1 MKITNSYN
9 VPAPLVTLA
18 SKEYYSKGASQYSVT
33 ELMSPPKVK
42 RLREQYDKEIVQD
55 VSDMLWSM
63 LGSALHVVMERGDT
77 EGWTMEERLFHEVD
91 GVTISGAIDLQH
103 DTEGGGT
110 PYLFVM
116 INFLSKVF
124 MMKHY
129 DSAIV
134 DELQVL
140 SLFILG
146 EPASKANSR
155 RVVKFGNMSRLI
167 KSQKALNY
175 SDTFRLQCPP
185 LAKLMTGDLRVSMRI
200 YYATRRP
207 DLDESLILDLMQ
219 GLVYEN
225 DRQVKERHTYWGLDA
240 ENPRSEIIIEQIP
253 EVVAKKKPRTKRG

>member
-1 MKITNSYN
+1 
-9 VPAPLVTLA
+9 
-18 SKEYYSKGASQYSVT
+18 
-33 ELMSPPKVK
+33 
-42 RLREQYDKEIVQD
+42 
-55 VSDMLWSM
+55 
-63 LGSALHVVMERGDT
+63 
-77 EGWTMEERLFHEVD
+77 
-91 GVTISGAIDLQH
+91 
-103 DTEGGGT
+103 
-110 PYLFVM
+110 
-116 INFLSKVF
+116 

-155 RVVKFGNMSRLI
+155 RVVRFGTMSRLI

>member
-1 MKITNSYN
+1 
-9 VPAPLVTLA
+9 
-18 SKEYYSKGASQYSVT
+18 
-33 ELMSPPKVK
+33 
-42 RLREQYDKEIVQD
+42 
-55 VSDMLWSM
+55 
-63 LGSALHVVMERGDT
+63 
-77 EGWTMEERLFHEVD
+77 
-91 GVTISGAIDLQH
+91 
-103 DTEGGGT
+103 
-110 PYLFVM
+110 M
-116 INFLSKVF
+116 INFLSKVYV
-124 MMKHY
+124 MKHY
-129 DSAIV
+129 NSAIV

-140 SLFILG
+140 SLYILG